1 MAIFKG
7 SAVAIATPFQKKDG
21 SIDYTAFDKLVEFQL
36 AGKTDAI
43 VVCGTTGEAAT
54 MTEDEYVEI
63 CRFCVERVRGR
74 VPVIAGAGS
83 NNTAVAV
90 SHSRMMKEIGADGVL
105 IVNPYYNKG
114 TQNGIYEHMKAI
126 SDAVDIP
133 IIMYNVPGRTGSNIA
148 AETTARIVK
157 EVKNVVGIKEASGN
171 ISQIV
176 KIMELTDGNI
186 DLYSGND
193 DQVVPLMSMGGL
205 GVISVVAN
213 VAPEIMHDMCE
224 QFLAGHITE
233 AAALQTKIM
242 PLFESL
248 FCEVNPIPVKKA
260 LQLMGYCDGTLR
272 LPLTEMEEKHVGQ
285 LRTAMEA
292 LSLL

>member
-7 SAVAIATPFQKKDG
+7 SGVAIATPFHQNDL
-21 SIDYTAFDKLVEFQL
+21 SVDYEAFDKLIEYQI
-36 AGKTDAI
+36 ANHSDAI
-43 VVCGTTGEAAT
+43 IVCGTTGEAAT
-54 MTEDEYVEI
+54 LNEEEYLSV
-63 CRFCVERVRGR
+63 CRFCVERVKGR

-90 SHSRMMKEIGADGVL
+90 AHSKMMQEIGADAVL

-114 TQNGIYEHMKAI
+114 TQNGIYEHMKAV
-126 SDAVDIP
+126 SDAIEIP
-133 IIMYNVPGRTGSNIA
+133 IIMYNVPGRTGSNMV

-193 DQVVPLMSMGGL
+193 DQTVPILSMGGL
-205 GVISVVAN
+205 GIISVVAN
-213 VAPEIMHDMCE
+213 AAPSLMHEMCE
-224 QFLAGHITE
+224 AFFAGDVKK
-233 AAALQTKIM
+233 AAALQCKSM
-242 PLFESL
+242 PLFEAM

-260 LQLMGYCDGTLR
+260 LQMMGLCDGSLR
-272 LPLTEMEEKHVGQ
+272 LPLTQLEEKNEERVRKALEG
-285 LRTAMEA
+285 

>member
-7 SAVAIATPFQKKDG
+7 SGVAIATPFHKEDC
-21 SIDYTAFDKLVEFQL
+21 SVDYESFDRLIEYQI
-36 AGKTDAI
+36 AGHSDAI
-43 VVCGTTGEAAT
+43 IVCGTTGEAAT
-54 MTEDEYVEI
+54 MNEEEYIEV
-63 CRFCVERVRGR
+63 CRFCIERVAGR

-90 SHSRMMKEIGADGVL
+90 DHSKKMQEIGADGVL

-114 TQNGIYEHMKAI
+114 TQNGIYEHMKAV
-126 SDAVDIP
+126 SDAIDIP
-133 IIMYNVPGRTGSNIA
+133 IIMYNVPGRTGSNIT

-171 ISQIV
+171 MSQIV

-193 DQVVPLMSMGGL
+193 DQTVPILSMGGK
-205 GVISVVAN
+205 GIISVVAN
-213 VAPEIMHDMCE
+213 VAPTIMHDMCQAFFDGKTE
-224 QFLAGHITE
+224 E
-233 AAALQTKIM
+233 AAKLQCKSM
-242 PLFESL
+242 PLFDAM
-248 FCEVNPIPVKKA
+248 FCEVNPIPAKKALQMMNLCDGTVRLPLTQLEEKHTEQVKKA
-260 LQLMGYCDGTLR
+260 LEG
-272 LPLTEMEEKHVGQ
+272 
-285 LRTAMEA
+285 